1 MSRKGGKERMQR
13 FIPRTARK
21 WPTSLLIAVAA
32 VVVAWALRALLL
44 PFLGDKAPYATF
56 FAAVILAGV
65 LAGWKGGTAA
75 AVLGG
80 LAGNIAF
87 VGAYRL
93 ELTDDNGG
101 ALILYFAVSA
111 LLVILIQSLTESLRR
126 EQAANSHLQTVS
138 AEYRHRIK
146 NLLSVI
152 QALAQQTARSSASMD
167 EFEAK
172 FVGRLE
178 AFSRAQ
184 DLLLDSSGRTV
195 GMHAVVGESLKPFAL
210 SDRLAQPT
218 GGPDVHVPAETAV
231 AISLLLNE
239 LATNAAKYGSLGVAE
254 GRLRLAWTLEDEE
267 IVLGWK
273 ELGGPP
279 VTAPSKTG
287 FGSKLIDR
295 AISRAGGA
303 VDLQFEPDGVRCD
316 IRMYRAPGSTASGV
330 TAL

>member
-13 FIPRTARK
+13 FIPRTPRK
-21 WPTSLLIAVAA
+21 WPASLLIALVA

-56 FAAVILAGV
+56 FAAVIFAGV
-65 LAGWKGGTAA
+65 LAGWKGGAAA

-87 VGAYRL
+87 VGAQRL
-93 ELTDDNGG
+93 AITGDNGG
-101 ALILYFAVSA
+101 ALVLYFAVSV
-111 LLVILIQSLTESLRR
+111 LLVTLMHSLTESLRR
-126 EQAANSHLQTVS
+126 EQALNGHLQTVS
-138 AEYRHRIK
+138 SEYRHRIK

-152 QALAQQTARSSASMD
+152 QALAQQTARSSASME
-167 EFEAK
+167 EFEVK
-172 FVGRLE
+172 LLSRLE
-178 AFSRAQ
+178 ALSRAQ
-184 DLLLDSSGRTV
+184 DLLLDSSGQTV
-195 GMHAVVGESLKPFAL
+195 GMHTVVGESLKPFAL
-210 SDRLAQPT
+210 TDRMSPPV

-279 VTAPSKTG
+279 VKAPAKIG

-303 VDLQFEPDGVRCD
+303 VDLRFEPDGVRCD
-316 IRMYRAPGSTASGV
+316 IRMYRAPGVAAPGV
-330 TAL
+330 TAV